1 MEEERSVL
9 WPGKKMLGSRF
20 PSIPCGWSSHTRLS
34 YTCLLLHELFPGRT
48 YTNICPPHRGH
59 QQTKARMSSKSSF
72 RINVFLSFLTEYKW
86 GVTGQNI
93 GGPNQL
99 LQGKV
104 SPYSGWQLQEA
115 AEWGPPFSQY
125 SMPCIPWHLPRSP
138 EALTGTEEVMAR
150 LPCEAPVTLSFPFN
164 HGASI
169 AALLLPK
176 TWLSLYRSAYFVAM
190 ATGPR

>member
-1 MEEERSVL
+1 MNLSWGDVSKCLLELDRLVTADQSKDVCLEEQTWASLQNTSEG
-9 WPGKKMLGSRF
+9 WPTGAEVTLKYLPHGNA
-20 PSIPCGWSSHTRLS
+20 SSHIST
-34 YTCLLLHELFPGRT
+34 
-48 YTNICPPHRGH
+48 
-59 QQTKARMSSKSSF
+59 
-72 RINVFLSFLTEYKW
+72 
-86 GVTGQNI
+86 
-93 GGPNQL
+93 
-99 LQGKV
+99 
-104 SPYSGWQLQEA
+104 EA
-115 AEWGPPFSQY
+115 AAWSPPFSQY